1 MAPRGGLS
9 NKSKVR
15 YGGVRGA
22 GSAVKEQTLRV
33 NRTPAQRAAA
43 RKEYD
48 DVLAGLSFVQR
59 EEILNLSTD
68 SDYEMPYAYSEDDR
82 HPFEEDDGWEDV
94 PIGTGIHTF
103 PPGEEAVLQSHAGGE
118 AIMHQ
123 LMEGM
128 RPGRGD
134 PWTRAYRIQK
144 QVDAWQSQLPLLTDA
159 YLQYKDI
166 GAVETEGDGRWPL
179 NIVGFNES
187 GTHLF
192 SHPPDVVRAN
202 QTLIRHGFIGGAPEK
217 PAIAFSIRTFEVY
230 QQIHRVC
237 PRYTIDSLAKTL
249 CHLHKVPRKA
259 SLGEQLTTAYD
270 AYLAILHQV
279 DLRVHQALGRD
290 ETWDWKNVCP
300 PCFYVLKDVLPLK
313 LSWLGSIDGNNSLK
327 LVDSTFRAGNP
338 RFDNRKSTS
347 FRWLTPQEVDRY
359 MDEVKRSPKVSMTT
373 AASMAAVAESL
384 SSTSAP
390 ATSHAAAT
398 DPAAASVEPS
408 DAAASPPPQSHTE
421 FPNGPADFPGD
432 SSGDDGDVAWL
443 NVNELNPDDAG
454 ELQKCVNTCVE
465 RWKAAGP
472 EARKKMFALF
482 AIAGIFISVCCHGHV
497 LVMCDMIRSGELMK
511 YPLAIVSKLF
521 ERYGSDPGIGYDIM
535 CAFFKT
541 LLRSSLGRKTV
552 GLRMRGIVPAFH
564 GHAHNRM
571 CQIGW
576 HPMYV
581 EGAGLEDFEECERTF
596 CLSNQLASC
605 TRLSTP
611 FHRQQQIDEHFYFHD
626 LDNMRRNFIFQNYRQ
641 AVEKI
646 TANRLK
652 LQILEDTLHT
662 TGADYEQD
670 LKDERAHLES
680 LLQEP
685 PEVQRSVDYVELLV
699 KLQNA
704 IDANDMA
711 VRDYKNLDALIIRD
725 GYTRPQIVKVKA
737 RYQTAFN
744 RLVLVTEEVTRFEEE
759 HGIAPRW
766 TTGSKEYNDA
776 LLLTNE
782 RRYRR
787 ALDKLER
794 LVVQRLLELTKLSM
808 SGVAYK
814 LREKIG
820 KALKS
825 RADAI
830 HRALTEYNA
839 AASVLAPPRN
849 QLAWAAVI
857 QTATLAE
864 FDLLRD
870 TCTDI
875 RKLPWAQPARREA
888 GLLYFGIKRAL
899 EEIRRLNIEISCI
912 ITFAIDEHVDF
923 YRAIVA
929 TYITQPHLA
938 RELSERWT
946 FKSQI
951 YEAIFEHLVKASR
964 LPGFSGTLFP
974 GERLGHDTTLNS
986 NYPLPLWATN
996 KLGLSQV
1003 VVEYEEDD
1011 EDVAR
1016 ELNGLDTDDMI
1027 QLMENL
1033 DVGNEE

>member
-1 MAPRGGLS
+1 MARGGLS

-15 YGGVRGA
+15 YGGVRGT

-48 DVLAGLSFVQR
+48 NTVAGLSFVQR
-59 EEILNLSTD
+59 QEMLDLGTD
-68 SDYEMPYAYSEDDR
+68 SDYEMPYAHNEDDW
-82 HPFEEDDGWEDV
+82 HVLGAEDDGWEDA

-103 PPGEEAVLQSHAGGE
+103 PPGEEAILQSHAGGE
-118 AIMHQ
+118 AVIHQ
-123 LMEGM
+123 LMEGIK
-128 RPGRGD
+128 PGRGD
-134 PWTRAYRIQK
+134 SRTRAHRVQK

-159 YLQYKDI
+159 YLQYKDV
-166 GAVETEGDGRWPL
+166 GAVEVEGAGQWPL
-179 NIVGFNES
+179 NILSFDES
-187 GTHLF
+187 EIQYF

-202 QTLIRHGFIGGAPEK
+202 ETLIRRGFIGGAPEK

-230 QQIHRVC
+230 RQIHRVC

-259 SLGEQLTTAYD
+259 SLAAQLTTAYD

-279 DLRVHQALGRD
+279 DLKVQQALGRD
-290 ETWDWKNVCP
+290 DTWDWKNVCP
-300 PCFYVLKDVLPLK
+300 PCFYVLKNEMPLK
-313 LSWLGSIDGNNSLK
+313 PSWLGSIDGNNSLK

-347 FRWLTPQEVDRY
+347 FRWLTPQQVDKY
-359 MDEVKRSPKVSMTT
+359 MDEVKNAPKVPMPT
-373 AASMAAVAESL
+373 AASMEAISESL
-384 SSTSAP
+384 RSTVAP
-390 ATSHAAAT
+390 DMPLAAAAADSTATATS
-398 DPAAASVEPS
+398 PLPN
-408 DAAASPPPQSHTE
+408 SHD
-421 FPNGPADFPGD
+421 FPDGPADFPVD
-432 SSGDDGDVAWL
+432 SDDGDVAWL
-443 NVNELNPDDAG
+443 NINELGGDDAN
-454 ELQKCVNTCVE
+454 ELQKCVDTCVE

-482 AIAGIFISVCCHGHV
+482 AIAGIFISVCRHGHV

-511 YPLAIVSKLF
+511 YPLAIVAKLF
-521 ERYGSDPGIGYDIM
+521 KRYGSDPGIGYDIM
-535 CAFFKT
+535 FCWVAKLLAFACAE
-541 LLRSSLGRKTV
+541 SS
-552 GLRMRGIVPAFH
+552 PAFH
-564 GHAHNRM
+564 GHAHNRT

-611 FHRQQQIDEHFYFHD
+611 FHRQQQIDEHFHFHD
-626 LDNMRRNFIFQNYRQ
+626 LDKHAASGNFIFQNYRQ

-652 LQILEDTLHT
+652 LRILEETLHT
-662 TGADYEQD
+662 TSTDYEKD

-685 PEVQRSVDYVELLV
+685 PAVQQSVDYIELLG
-699 KLQNA
+699 KLQKA
-704 IDANDMA
+704 TDANAAA
-711 VRDYKNLDALIIRD
+711 VRDYNNLDILIIRD
-725 GYTRPQIVKVKA
+725 GYTRPQIAQVRA
-737 RYQTAFN
+737 RHKTAFT
-744 RLVLVTEEVTRFEEE
+744 RLLLVTEEVARFEEE
-759 HGIAPRW
+759 HGIETRW

-825 RADAI
+825 RAQAI
-830 HRALTEYNA
+830 QHALTEYNA
-839 AASVLAPPRN
+839 AASALVPPRN
-849 QLAWAAVI
+849 QLVWAAVI

-870 TCTDI
+870 TRNDI
-875 RKLPWAQPARREA
+875 RQLPWAQPARREA

-899 EEIRRLNIEISCI
+899 EEIRRLNIEISRI
-912 ITFAIDEHVDF
+912 ITFGIDEHVDF
-923 YRAIVA
+923 YRAIA
-929 TYITQPHLA
+929 AACITQPHLA

-946 FKSQI
+946 FKSRI
-951 YEAIFEHLVKASR
+951 HEAILERLVKTSR

-974 GERLGHDTTLNS
+974 GERLGRDPILTS
-986 NYPLPLWATN
+986 SYPLPSWAEKT
-996 KLGLSQV
+996 LGLTQV
-1003 VVEYEEDD
+1003 VVQYDEDEEDA
-1011 EDVAR
+1011 VR
-1016 ELNGLDTDDMI
+1016 ELDGLDVDDMI
-1027 QLMENL
+1027 QIMETL
-1033 DVGNEE
+1033 DVSC